1 MRTAPVKP
9 EFGPTLPELLTG
21 PWQRASHT
29 TRRATVAGLALVLAL
44 VALIVFVTWPTSI
57 SGGGT
62 VPFSFEYGNHL
73 KRVAASH
80 GQLAKVEARSRGVL
94 AASLAVAPVR
104 LPPYSGDLESELPLY
119 ASVLL
124 PRLIATYPGFALALE
139 GKVRDNDVPGYAI
152 GFSANLHGRP
162 VLGRIVLLFPD
173 RPQQRDGLALTMLE
187 RPNTQVVSPDKV
199 GMTGDLKLPFSTFAI
214 G

>member
-9 EFGPTLPELLTG
+9 EFGPTLPELLAG
-21 PWQRASHT
+21 PWQRASRT
-29 TRRATVAGLALVLAL
+29 TRGSVLAGLALVLAL

-57 SGGGT
+57 SRGGR
-62 VPFSFEYGNHL
+62 VPFSFEYADHL
-73 KRVAASH
+73 RQVAAPR
-80 GQLAKVEARSRGVL
+80 GQLAKVEARSRGLL
-94 AASLAVAPVR
+94 AASLAVAAVR

-119 ASVLL
+119 ANALL
-124 PRLIATYPGFALALE
+124 PRLVATYPGFALALE

-152 GFSANLHGRP
+152 GFSATPHGRP
-162 VLGRIVLLFPD
+162 VLGRVVLLFPD

-187 RPNTQVVSPDKV
+187 RPNTQVTSPDKV
-199 GMTGDLKLPFSTFAI
+199 GMAGDLKLPFTTFAI